1 MGVRGT
7 HFVGVFDHLGH
18 VVFHHRVHDVEEI
31 RSIGEPSCRK
41 LAREVLHKLLVVFH
55 VRPEGLDTEFV
66 KRRAID
72 AFDCVERQEL
82 LGSAQHFSQEVLV
95 PI

>member
-18 VVFHHRVHDVEEI
+18 IVFHHRVHDVEKVC
-31 RSIGEPSCRK
+31 SVGKSSCRK
-41 LAREVLHKLLVVFH
+41 FAREVLHELFVILH
-55 VRPEGLDTEFV
+55 IRPKGFDAEFI
-66 KRRAID
+66 KRWAID
-72 AFDCVERQEL
+72 AFDRVERQEL
-82 LGSAQHFSQEVLV
+82 LCSAQHFSQEVLV